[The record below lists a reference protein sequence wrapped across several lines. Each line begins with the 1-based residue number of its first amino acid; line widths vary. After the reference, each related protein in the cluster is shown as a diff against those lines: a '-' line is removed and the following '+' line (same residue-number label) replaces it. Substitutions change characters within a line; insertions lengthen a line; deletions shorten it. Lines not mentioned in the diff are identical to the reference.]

1 MCKNLILTLVSRG
14 IDQVY
19 GWCTIPQSSP
29 ESQLRR
35 LLDADSGAV
44 EPKLLGEVSD
54 SLVLLDRWFNVVAV
68 LTWIHFCSCL
78 PQTHRR
84 VRGKPAGSAAGR
96 RRRCSCSVQEVL
108 LGVPP
113 FVPRKYQIKDAAVI
127 GVNAVTHF
135 LIVLFQSEANGIYN
149 RLDPSTQKNLRDDPA
164 RTTSESARKLRPSAE
179 AAFKPSDGIIG
190 ASSQRFTSG
199 RNVKGVRLVLP
210 DQSSV
215 TGTNGQPVASSSAQR
230 ILQSSGTDG
239 QRGKLPASANGP
251 RRVLGSTGSFSFDD
265 PMDGRSSVRMLSQGP
280 KRIER
285 DSRVKSSEDG
295 SGSSGKR
302 TGLAVGPL
310 RVLSTPK
317 ASTAANE
324 TAVTAGSDGL
334 KAQRVQVPDLKPE
347 QPEADSNR
355 QGVRAKRPPVGSVTS
370 TISSGPND
378 RSSPRNQRTNSEPD
392 AANSSSVKSVSAG
405 ASVAR
410 HSSKQQ
416 DRVEEALR
424 SLDHS
429 AWAVRMDAI
438 ETIGKSLRLQ
448 LRTLDLDANGVAED
462 AKVDDRIIA
471 AFVKHMNDTH
481 YRVSQTT
488 LNYLMPLLKLSIRQ
502 THQLLPHLR
511 TILSLLFQRVIESK
525 ESTRSAAKENLSLL
539 AASMDASALVGI
551 VVAFLGDGSNVK
563 VKVAVC
569 KYLQTLLPSAGAY
582 MRQSN
587 NHMRSFLLK
596 VAQLLDG
603 EAPVSLV
610 SACGDLIAVAVQEFG
625 AEMESV
631 MPVLPPT
638 KRSILGKLLKSRGIN
653 LSLVSGITR
662 PPSASGSSNALK
674 SRDVPSDN
682 QQVGVMVDE
691 RPSERS
697 RKRAESPTANS
708 SPALHL
714 QKRLNTTDS
723 GTSSNPWQDER
734 LVERNPTQGGLLSTE
749 QHHDPNIVV
758 DIALRTLEQN
768 NSGDRERKKALYQ
781 VSFKSMYR
789 SSANST
795 NSVVRHYRFCAR
807 PRRRPTSSGTLT
819 LSDC

>member
-1 MCKNLILTLVSRG
+1 
-14 IDQVY
+14 
-19 GWCTIPQSSP
+19 
-29 ESQLRR
+29 
-35 LLDADSGAV
+35 
-44 EPKLLGEVSD
+44 
-54 SLVLLDRWFNVVAV
+54 
-68 LTWIHFCSCL
+68 
-78 PQTHRR
+78 
-84 VRGKPAGSAAGR
+84 
-96 RRRCSCSVQEVL
+96 
-108 LGVPP
+108 
-113 FVPRKYQIKDAAVI
+113 
-127 GVNAVTHF
+127 
-135 LIVLFQSEANGIYN
+135 
-149 RLDPSTQKNLRDDPA
+149 
-164 RTTSESARKLRPSAE
+164 
-179 AAFKPSDGIIG
+179 
-190 ASSQRFTSG
+190 
-199 RNVKGVRLVLP
+199 VLP

-215 TGTNGQPVASSSAQR
+215 TGTNGQPVSSSSAQR
-230 ILQSSGTDG
+230 ILQSSGTDV
-239 QRGKLPASANGP
+239 QRGKLLASANGP

-295 SGSSGKR
+295 SGSTGKR

-317 ASTAANE
+317 AST
-324 TAVTAGSDGL
+324 TATEATATVGSDGL

-347 QPEADSNR
+347 QPEVDGNR
-355 QGVRAKRPPVGSVTS
+355 QGVRAKRPPVGSATS
-370 TISSGPND
+370 TITSGPSD
-378 RSSPRNQRTNSEPD
+378 RSSPRNQRNNSELD
-392 AANSSSVKSVSAG
+392 ATSSSSGKSVTVG
-405 ASVAR
+405 VSVSR
-410 HSSKQQ
+410 QSSKQQ

-438 ETIGKSLRLQ
+438 ETIGKSLRLK
-448 LRTLDLDANGVAED
+448 LRALELDGDGVTED
-462 AKVDDRIIA
+462 AKVDDRIVA

-488 LNYLMPLLKLSIRQ
+488 LSYLMPLLKLSIRQ

-525 ESTRSAAKENLSLL
+525 ESARSAAKENLSLL
-539 AASMDASALVGI
+539 AASMDASILVGI

-587 NHMRSFLLK
+587 NHKRSFLLK

-603 EAPVSLV
+603 EAPVSLA

-653 LSLVSGITR
+653 LSLVNGISR
-662 PPSASGSSNALK
+662 PPSASGSVNDSK
-674 SRDVPSDN
+674 SREVPGDDN
-682 QQVGVMVDE
+682 QQVGVIVDE

-697 RKRAESPTANS
+697 RKRTESPTANL
-708 SPALHL
+708 SPAVHL

-723 GTSSNPWQDER
+723 GTSSNSWQDER
-734 LVERNPTQGGLLSTE
+734 ALERNPTRGSLLSTE
-749 QHHDPNIVV
+749 QRLDPDIVI

-781 VSFKSMYR
+781 VGFESDYLA
-789 SSANST
+789 SAVST
-795 NSVVRHYRFCAR
+795 NIIVCILTADSVRDRE
-807 PRRRPTSSGTLT
+807 G
-819 LSDC
+819 D